1 MKVRIISCFI
11 FCAALLGMTGL
22 SSCVKSRGG
31 NETDFSNLQDFVV
44 FQNGGIV
51 NFTAANVAV
60 GAAAPDTVTVSAII
74 TLASKNV
81 ATTPVTVTV
90 GLDDAQRT
98 SYNAT
103 NGTNYQPFPST
114 IYKIV
119 NPTVTI
125 PAGQNYAQVAVQ
137 VYARKVDPAIS
148 YLLPLTITDAS
159 GKGLSGNLN
168 TIYYHII
175 GNPLAGAYTT
185 VGTRYNY
192 GGSIGYSCGS
202 PIPGG
207 TVSTATSPSPK
218 TASPV
223 DSKTIA
229 IDYAN
234 LGGSGYQYQIKID
247 PANPNNAIVTS
258 NATLAGAL
266 TVNYCV
272 HTYDPALKQFH
283 ILSWYNNGTADRVID
298 EVFTHQ

>member
-1 MKVRIISCFI
+1 MKVFIKCFA
-11 FCAALLGMTGL
+11 FCAVLLGMTAL
-22 SSCVKSRGG
+22 NSCVKSRGG
-31 NETDFSNLQDFVV
+31 LETDFSNLQDFVI
-44 FQNGGIV
+44 FQNGGLV
-51 NFTAANVAV
+51 NFTAANI
-60 GAAAPDTVTVSAII
+60 AAGPSAPDTVTVNAII

-81 ATTPVTVTV
+81 ASSPLTVTV
-90 GLDDAQRT
+90 GLDDTQRT
-98 SYNAT
+98 NYNAA
-103 NGTNYQPFPST
+103 NGTNYQPFPAAM
-114 IYKIV
+114 YKIV

-125 PAGQNYAQVAVQ
+125 PAGQSYAQVTVQ
-137 VYARKVDPAIS
+137 VYARKVDPSVS

-159 GKGLSGNLN
+159 GKNISGNMN

-175 GNPLAGAYTT
+175 GNPLAGSYTT

-202 PIPGG
+202 AIPGG
-207 TVSTATSPSPK
+207 AVSTATSPSPK

-223 DSKTIA
+223 DAKTIA

-234 LGGSGYQYQIKID
+234 LGGSGYQYLIKID

-258 NATLAGAL
+258 NSTLAGAL

-272 HTYDPALKQFH
+272 HTYDPATKQFH

-298 EVFTHQ
+298 EVFTKQ

>member
-1 MKVRIISCFI
+1 MKVRIIKCFV
-11 FCAALLGMTGL
+11 FSAALIIGMAGL
-22 SSCVKSRGG
+22 NSCVKSRGG
-31 NETDFSNLQDFVV
+31 TETDFSNLEDFVV
-44 FQNGGIV
+44 FQNGGTV
-51 NFTAANVAV
+51 NFTAADI
-60 GAAAPDTVTVSAII
+60 AAGGTAPDTVSVNAIV

-81 ATTPVTVTV
+81 SSTPLTVTV
-90 GLDDAQRT
+90 GLDDAQRLA
-98 SYNAT
+98 YNAA
-103 NGTNYQPFPST
+103 NGTNYQPFPT
-114 IYKIV
+114 NMYKIV

-125 PAGQNYAQVAVQ
+125 PAGQNYAQVTVQ

-148 YLLPLTITDAS
+148 YLLPLTITDAA
-159 GKGLSGNLN
+159 GKKLSGNLN

-192 GGSIGYSCGS
+192 GGAIGYSCGS
-202 PIPGG
+202 AIPGG
-207 TVSTATSPSPK
+207 ATTAISPSPK

-234 LGGSGYQYQIKID
+234 LGGSGYQYLIKID

-258 NATLAGAL
+258 NSTLTGAL

-283 ILSWYNNGTADRVID
+283 ILSWYNNGTADRIID